1 MIYSVLV
8 PKEREKVF
16 TEDVIKQIEESLGVT
31 IRKNGNEIEIE
42 GEGLEAYK
50 AVNIVKAIGRGFSPE
65 NAILLLDDN
74 NVLEIIE
81 IPGNENARYR
91 IRARL
96 IGTNGMV
103 RKNIERYTNTK
114 ISIYGKTVSI
124 IGPID
129 KIEYARNAIEMLISG
144 KKHSTMYKYFESL
157 RKQGLI
163 E

>member
-1 MIYSVLV
+1 MIYSVLI
-8 PKEREKVF
+8 PKEREKVL
-16 TEDVIKQIEESLGVT
+16 TEEVIKQIEDSLGVK
-31 IRKNGNEIEIE
+31 INKHGNEIEIE
-42 GEGLEAYK
+42 GDGFEAYK

-65 NAILLLDDN
+65 NAFLLMDDE

-96 IGTNGMV
+96 IGRDGIV
-103 RKNIERYTNTK
+103 RKNIERYTHTK

-157 RKQGLI
+157 RRKGVL